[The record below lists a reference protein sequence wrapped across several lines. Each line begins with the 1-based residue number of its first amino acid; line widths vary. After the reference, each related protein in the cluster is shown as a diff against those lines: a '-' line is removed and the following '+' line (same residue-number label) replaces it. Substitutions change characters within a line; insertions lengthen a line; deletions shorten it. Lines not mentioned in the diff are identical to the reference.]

1 MSPLRRR
8 ARGAVR
14 RRFDE
19 PVVVTV
25 MVEEPGLD
33 DGSAAGLGLLGF
45 AGGLAVGLS
54 LWSWQMRRYRRDLF
68 SESPVRRYAALG
80 WVAARP
86 SAATARVLHDYVRWE
101 PKAVLRRRAEVAL
114 RRMERDLDR

>member
-1 MSPLRRR
+1 MSPFGGRARR
-8 ARGAVR
+8 ARRGAVR

-25 MVEEPGLD
+25 LVEEPGLD
-33 DGSAAGLGLLGF
+33 DGSAAALGLLGF
-45 AGGLAVGLS
+45 VGGLAVGLS

-80 WVAARP
+80 YVAAR
-86 SAATARVLHDYVRWE
+86 
-101 PKAVLRRRAEVAL
+101 AEVG
-114 RRMERDLDR
+114 ERHVASERAAAE